1 MAVSRGL
8 RRLYELRQIEELQK
22 ASLFEL
28 AVAELGQLKNA
39 LEVAHSRQGNGRTL
53 VTRSVMTGET
63 QDRLYGLE
71 EIAAAVRI
79 SAVLESRLRSATE
92 KVERIRSE
100 FLNKRL
106 ERRQAE
112 TLLQSAL
119 DREADL
125 AQRKMQL
132 SLDEWTRLRRR
143 GERTDVNLLTRRN
156 LRSRQDS
163 VGKSDRVSQKGC
175 GMPF

>member
-1 MAVSRGL
+1 VAVSRGL
-8 RRLYELRQIEELQK
+8 RRLYKLRNIEELQK
-22 ASLFEL
+22 ASLFKL
-28 AVAELGQLKNA
+28 AVVELDQLKNA
-39 LEVAHSRQGNGRTL
+39 VEAAHNREGNGRTL

-63 QDRLYGLE
+63 QDRLYGIE
-71 EIAAAVRI
+71 EIAAAVQI

-106 ERRQAE
+106 EKRQAE
-112 TLLQSAL
+112 ILLQSAL
-119 DREADL
+119 DRAADL

-143 GERTDVNLLTRRN
+143 GEE
-156 LRSRQDS
+156 
-163 VGKSDRVSQKGC
+163 DRHEPAHSTESPISTGQQREE
-175 GMPF
+175 

>member
-8 RRLYELRQIEELQK
+8 RRLYKLRNTEDLQK
-22 ASLFEL
+22 ASLFKL
-28 AVAELGQLKNA
+28 AVAQLDQLKNA
-39 LEVAHSRQGNGRTL
+39 VEAAHNREGNGRTL
-53 VTRSVMTGET
+53 VTRSVTTGET
-63 QDRLYGLE
+63 QDRLCGLE

-106 ERRQAE
+106 EKRQAE
-112 TLLQSAL
+112 TLLHSAL
-119 DREADL
+119 DREAGL

-132 SLDEWTRLRRR
+132 SLDEWTLLRRR
-143 GERTDVNLLTRRN
+143 GEE
-156 LRSRQDS
+156 
-163 VGKSDRVSQKGC
+163 DRHEPAHSTESAISAGQRGEE
-175 GMPF
+175 